1 MQNAP
6 TKPAQLPA
14 SKKRIVWQC
23 QDLPKL
29 QGVLP
34 RTIKGLTDW
43 MVSQKWKM
51 ETAKH
56 MQNICVILI
65 IWYAFS
71 TSYWTLYSITYL
83 GCTRMYYISSWL
95 SRFHRKANMT
105 YLFSQLLLLGEDGHP
120 QFLFSSSRLH
130 SRTTVSVEL
139 LHFAYFAYK
148 GDFFRSTRLL
158 QFFALET
165 DLPQRRPDEKD
176 IPSLKENKFLKPCLA

>member
-14 SKKRIVWQC
+14 FKKRIVWQC

-43 MVSQKWKM
+43 MVSQTLKM

-56 MQNICVILI
+56 MQNICIILI
-65 IWYAFS
+65 IFNNMICIFY
-71 TSYWTLYSITYL
+71 LLLNIVQYSTYL

-95 SRFHRKANMT
+95 SRFHRKANIT

-120 QFLFSSSRLH
+120 QFLFSSSRLR

-139 LHFAYFAYK
+139 LHFAYFACK

-165 DLPQRRPDEKD
+165 DLPQGDLTRRTSP
-176 IPSLKENKFLKPCLA
+176 A